1 MVWLIVLRQ
10 PPVSGILTVTRLY
23 AVSLTFLLSASR
35 SLTSYLE
42 VSKEKT
48 YCLVNSKK
56 WLIQN
61 EIFFK
66 VLTSILESNLGKDYF
81 FRYWKVGGFHEDW
94 TEPASQI
101 KKEL

>member
-1 MVWLIVLRQ
+1 M
-10 PPVSGILTVTRLY
+10 
-23 AVSLTFLLSASR
+23 
-35 SLTSYLE
+35 
-42 VSKEKT
+42 
-48 YCLVNSKK
+48 NSKK

-61 EIFFK
+61 ENVFK
-66 VLTSILESNLGKDYF
+66 VLTSILESNLGTDYF